1 MPHFNAKMHQIRFRL
16 GLRPIPAGGAHTY
29 LDLRGSTFKWME
41 GIGWGEEGQRGRELY
56 GGDGEVGEG
65 KGMLSP

>member
-1 MPHFNAKMHQIRFRL
+1 
-16 GLRPIPAGGAHTY
+16 
-29 LDLRGSTFKWME
+29 ME